1 MYERV
6 HLKGLTMNIR
16 NNNDTSFNGLWGFK
30 TYNKQP
36 VREGFSTHGYR
47 NSLPT
52 GLELFQIDRFYP
64 FADDS
69 KEVIEKEM
77 NEALKKGF
85 VSRGTEKVP
94 FSKSGV
100 ILEEVLPFTRAEYM
114 AYKSKNMQS
123 KIIELTAVEK
133 NIENFLVPLMKGLSS
148 YKNQYKEATFVDKF
162 KFALRKCIK

>member
-1 MYERV
+1 MQIASY
-6 HLKGLTMNIR
+6 I
-16 NNNDTSFNGLWGFK
+16 NNTLVNQQTPAFNGLWGFK

-47 NSLPT
+47 NSLPRCM
-52 GLELFQIDRFYP
+52 ELYQIDRFYP

-69 KEVIEKEM
+69 KEIIDKEM

-94 FSKSGV
+94 FSKTGA
-100 ILEEVLPFTRAEYM
+100 ILEEALPFTRAEYM

-123 KIIELTAVEK
+123 KIIELSAVEK
-133 NIENFLVPLMKGLSS
+133 KVENFLEPLMKGLSS
-148 YKNQYKEATFVDKF
+148 YKNKYKNPTLKEKLMIT
-162 KFALRKCIK
+162 LRKYMK